1 MITFT
6 FTLFH
11 QFSFHFICFLFTSF
25 TSLFILFVLSCFHL
39 FYFTGGG
46 DAPKWMASLNSAGAP
61 WAALLAQGSWS
72 LVLLMLP
79 GSSFASLLDY
89 FGPASW
95 CFYALSSSALIRLR
109 IREPDA
115 HRPYKVPFYP
125 LPPLIVIG
133 IAIMVVCSSLLKEP
147 LYCSLALSFVAL
159 SVPVHHIIR
168 KYFPDERNMSVDELS
183 FLG

>member
-1 MITFT
+1 MSSI
-6 FTLFH
+6 
-11 QFSFHFICFLFTSF
+11 
-25 TSLFILFVLSCFHL
+25 
-39 FYFTGGG
+39 
-46 DAPKWMASLNSAGAP
+46 NSRGAP

-95 CFYALSSSALIRLR
+95 CFYALSSSALIILR

-133 IAIMVVCSSLLKEP
+133 IAIMVVSSSLLREP
-147 LYCSLALSFVAL
+147 LYCSLALGFVAL
-159 SVPVHHIIR
+159 SVPVYSIVN
-168 KYFPDERNMSVDELS
+168 KYFPDRRNMSSDDFS
-183 FLG
+183 F